1 MCLVKTSDTVA
12 DETARQEKIKERV
25 DEWMSNM
32 ISQMKVSEH
41 SSKGWPFF
49 ITFFFSGGL
58 LQLSLEGEKLPQM
71 APFRRTL

>member
-49 ITFFFSGGL
+49 HNL
-58 LQLSLEGEKLPQM
+58 LFLRWPSLIEL
-71 APFRRTL
+71 RRGKVA